1 MTSIRTLVYRS
12 NGGKKTWK
20 KCEPDWTEFG
30 HLMRIYALMQLCIGC
45 FCCCCGY
52 SSGPKPWENKRTNK
66 QTNKKT
72 THRTEILVCRV
83 FVWFG
88 LVLFFV
94 CFFLPRL
101 PSFVVASGKRGGVS
115 GRVRLKMAPEGK
127 RTWQRG
133 SCRRPSL
140 ITGRFV
146 VVSLSLSLS
155 LSLSHG
161 WCCSFLGKRKPKL
174 AQPSPCGLTG
184 FYRVPH
190 WRSSVSCKS
199 TSSSSIWDLFDFSF
213 LFFWSSYGQATR

>member
-1 MTSIRTLVYRS
+1 MHLCSYASVVSVAVAAILRDR
-12 NGGKKTWK
+12 NHEKTN
-20 KCEPDWTEFG
+20 E
-30 HLMRIYALMQLCIGC
+30 Q
-45 FCCCCGY
+45 
-52 SSGPKPWENKRTNK
+52 TNK
-66 QTNKKT
+66 QTKKT

-155 LSLSHG
+155 LSRLVL
-161 WCCSFLGKRKPKL
+161 FFFGKKKTKIGSTVAVWP
-174 AQPSPCGLTG
+174 
-184 FYRVPH
+184 YRVLPGSALAVV
-190 WRSSVSCKS
+190 RFLQVDVVF
-199 TSSSSIWDLFDFSF
+199 IDLGP
-213 LFFWSSYGQATR
+213 L